1 MFLSGIQLAA
11 VQCDPDYLLARY
23 PLAFCSISHPV
34 TLWAWGWGR
43 RWEQGKQRNCGT
55 GNKWLNVTEHAAL
68 RLLCCCIFF
77 LWTSPLFILQ
87 ERDLGV
93 CEHPLSDI
101 VIAGE
106 AAHPLPHTFHRLLQ
120 TISDLMMSL
129 PSGSSLQQMAL
140 RYRFWMIEQL
150 FLSPYQHFL
159 MGWFQFILIRVRD
172 CVLNF
177 SFDMFS

>member
-1 MFLSGIQLAA
+1 MSLSGVQLAA
-11 VQCDPDYLLARY
+11 VQCDPDHLPARH
-23 PLAFCSISHPV
+23 PVAFCSISHPV
-34 TLWAWGWGR
+34 TLWTWGR
-43 RWEQGKQRNCGT
+43 GRRGEQGEQRKRGT
-55 GNKWLNVTEHAAL
+55 GNERLNVKKHAAV
-68 RLLCCCIFF
+68 CYFCFVVF
-77 LWTSPLFILQ
+77 TSSNYEHLHCELQ

-140 RYRFWMIEQL
+140 RYSFWTTEKLPKL
-150 FLSPYQHFL
+150 FQIIITEGQCPRGSNNLHH
-159 MGWFQFILIRVRD
+159 I
-172 CVLNF
+172 
-177 SFDMFS
+177 